1 MEERI
6 WVLKTN
12 RTLQI
17 DAHRSLLE
25 PLLDIFEKD
34 LREGHC
40 PDDRIEEI
48 RIAAEEIFIN
58 IASYAY
64 PDSEGDVSIEETV
77 QDRRID
83 LIFSDNGIP
92 YNPLEKVDPD
102 INLELDE
109 RDIGGLGIYM
119 VKEIVD
125 QVDYQYKD
133 GENCLH
139 ISCGW

>member
-1 MEERI
+1 MGERI
-6 WVLKTN
+6 WVVKTN

-17 DAHRSLLE
+17 DARRSLLE
-25 PLLDIFEKD
+25 PLLDIFEQD
-34 LREGHC
+34 LKEGNC
-40 PDDRIEEI
+40 PKDRIEEI
-48 RIAAEEIFIN
+48 RIATEEIFIN

-64 PDSEGDVSIEETV
+64 PDQDGEVSIEETV
-77 QDRRID
+77 QDKKID
-83 LIFSDNGIP
+83 VTFADQGIP

-102 INLELDE
+102 INLGFEE

-119 VKEIVD
+119 VKKIVD

-133 GENCLH
+133 GKNCLH